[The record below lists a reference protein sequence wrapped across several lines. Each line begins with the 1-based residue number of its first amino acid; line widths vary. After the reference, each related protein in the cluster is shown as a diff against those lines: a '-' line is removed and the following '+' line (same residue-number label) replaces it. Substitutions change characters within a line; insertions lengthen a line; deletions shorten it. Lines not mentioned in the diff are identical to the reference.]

1 VSREGTMVI
10 ELAIDFGL
18 ISKKYDKKALTLLF
32 WPYLLITG
40 TVCKP
45 LDSNK
50 QVRFRLF
57 LQEAIQTTLFRWS
70 NLFTNY
76 QLLKFRLCLFRFS
89 LLLLSF

>member
-1 VSREGTMVI
+1 MVI

-32 WPYLLITG
+32 WPYLLTTG

-57 LQEAIQTTLFRWS
+57 LQGRI
-70 NLFTNY
+70 
-76 QLLKFRLCLFRFS
+76 K
-89 LLLLSF
+89 